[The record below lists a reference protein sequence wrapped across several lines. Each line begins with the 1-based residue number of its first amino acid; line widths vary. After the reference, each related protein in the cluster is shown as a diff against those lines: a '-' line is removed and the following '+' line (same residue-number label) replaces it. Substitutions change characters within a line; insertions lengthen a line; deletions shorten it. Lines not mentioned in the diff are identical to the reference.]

1 MPKVLKIPSLQYFNT
16 ISRIRGGINYIFCMM
31 IIIKFLCKLIPSFLL
46 VIARHALRS
55 QKSKFAIYQERRD
68 ECDFLHANKH
78 QILLQIKAIN
88 FGGHG

>member
-1 MPKVLKIPSLQYFNT
+1 MQADT
-16 ISRIRGGINYIFCMM
+16 IV
-31 IIIKFLCKLIPSFLL
+31 LL

>member
-1 MPKVLKIPSLQYFNT
+1 MRDKLYFLHDDNHQILMQADT
-16 ISRIRGGINYIFCMM
+16 IV
-31 IIIKFLCKLIPSFLL
+31 LL